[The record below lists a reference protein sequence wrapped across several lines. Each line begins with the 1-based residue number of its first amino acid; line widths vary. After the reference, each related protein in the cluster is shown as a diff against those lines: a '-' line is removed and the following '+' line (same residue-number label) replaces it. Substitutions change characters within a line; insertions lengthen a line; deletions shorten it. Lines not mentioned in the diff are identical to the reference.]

1 MGDDIT
7 TSASGHSLHFILVAF
22 VNTISEEGGGSGM
35 LGSGWLFFQQN
46 IICSPQGRSKV
57 LGPGLAMDVVISH
70 TPN

>member
-35 LGSGWLFFQQN
+35 LG
-46 IICSPQGRSKV
+46 
-57 LGPGLAMDVVISH
+57 PG
-70 TPN
+70 